1 MASGIVAWV
10 RPHQH
15 GVNMHRLSLLC
26 WYRSM
31 KKDAKLKE
39 KKSKAWKQRQ
49 GEQKQAQAKKQKRY
63 AAIQLGVFLRH
74 VCHSMTYQTDLTI
87 CTCPFKSCTWYNS

>member
-15 GVNMHRLSLLC
+15 DVNMLRYSLLC

-31 KKDAKLKE
+31 KKDVKLKE

-63 AAIQLGVFLRH
+63 AAVQLGVFLIR
-74 VCHSMTYQTDLTI
+74 VCHSMT
-87 CTCPFKSCTWYNS
+87 

>member
-1 MASGIVAWV
+1 M
-10 RPHQH
+10 
-15 GVNMHRLSLLC
+15 C

-31 KKDAKLKE
+31 KKDVKLKE

-63 AAIQLGVFLRH
+63 AAVQLGVFLIR
-74 VCHSMTYQTDLTI
+74 VCHSMT
-87 CTCPFKSCTWYNS
+87 